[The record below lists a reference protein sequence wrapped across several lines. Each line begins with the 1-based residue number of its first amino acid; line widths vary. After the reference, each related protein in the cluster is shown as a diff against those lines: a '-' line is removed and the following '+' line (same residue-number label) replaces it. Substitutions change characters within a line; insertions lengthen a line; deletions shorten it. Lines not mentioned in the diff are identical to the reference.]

1 MDNSSTLLTKRDIP
15 VLIGTILMTAVLAG
29 LFTGFIWIGFQ
40 YPYSYS
46 GGGDDY
52 SILSQAK
59 QLAEEK
65 WLWSTDR
72 LGAPFGQNMLDYPSI
87 LLQNS
92 EYLMLKF
99 WSFWSKDPVV
109 MVNLQFLFTFIL
121 CAAAAYLALRKLG
134 IRSSLSFCGAML
146 FAFAPY
152 IYGRGIGHYCLT
164 ACYFVPASVYLCF
177 LAYGR
182 EDFLNAG
189 TLFRDKR
196 ENLIILLLCFLIAGN
211 GIGYYPFFTCFL
223 LCVTAGCRFFES
235 RDVRKAVP
243 ALKLVLIIT
252 VMMVLILTPAFL
264 FNAANGKNDITS
276 RNLAGVE
283 TYGLKITQFFIPMFH
298 HNIGI
303 LKSVIGKYNTY
314 MPLVNENTTSYLG
327 VIAGIGFVIQMLS
340 FFGLKFGDREKNN
353 VEFGAKL
360 SLASVLFMSVG
371 GFISLITTVLGIAS
385 LRGFNRISI
394 YVMFISIAVLCF
406 LGESMLEKLKGSN
419 GKKVLLAAVFAL
431 TVFGVWEQS
440 PDISTR
446 AASLENSGIRWVKD
460 EIYIEKI
467 EASLQPGDMVFQLPY
482 LPYPEGGNRE
492 RLQRYRHLN
501 AYLHSD
507 TLKWSFGVMKGRPGD
522 QWYQSVA
529 AMDGE
534 QMVKTLIE
542 TGFKGLYID
551 RSGYTDEEFLKL
563 HEQLKGIPGMKQMV
577 DPDKIL
583 VFYSFYPVIEEN
595 PEFQAAKQ

>member
-1 MDNSSTLLTKRDIP
+1 MNDNHTVLTKRDIP
-15 VLIGTILMTAVLAG
+15 VLIGTVLAAAVLAG
-29 LFTGFIWIGFQ
+29 LFTGFIQMGFQ

-87 LLQNS
+87 LLQNT

-99 WSFWSKDPVV
+99 WSLWTKDPVV
-109 MVNLQFLFTFIL
+109 AVNLQFLFTFVL
-121 CAAAAYLALRKLG
+121 CAAAAYLALRMLG
-134 IRSSLSFCGAML
+134 IGFCFSVCGAML

-152 IYGRGIGHYCLT
+152 IYGRGIRHYCLS

-177 LAYGR
+177 LAYCR
-182 EDFLNAG
+182 DDFLTAG
-189 TLFRDKR
+189 TVFRNKR
-196 ENLIILLLCFLIAGN
+196 ENLVILLLCFLIAGN

-235 RDVRKAVP
+235 RDIRKVLP

-252 VMMVLILTPAFL
+252 VMLLLFLAPAFL
-264 FNAANGKNDITS
+264 FSAANGENDITS
-276 RNLAGVE
+276 RNLGGIE
-283 TYGLKITQFFIPMFH
+283 TYGLKITQFFIPLFD

-303 LKSVIGKYNTY
+303 LKSVVGTYNTY
-314 MPLVNENTTSYLG
+314 MPLVNENTTAYLG
-327 VIAGIGFVIQMLS
+327 VIAGIGFILQMLS
-340 FFGLKFGDREKNN
+340 FFGLKFGEQGRNN
-353 VEFGAKL
+353 IEFGAKL

-394 YVMFISIAVLCF
+394 YVMFISIVVLCF
-406 LGESMLEKLKGSN
+406 LGENVLEKLKGTTGRN
-419 GKKVLLAAVFAL
+419 VFLALVLAL
-431 TVFGVWEQS
+431 TAFGVWEQS

-446 AASLENSGIRWVKD
+446 GTELESNGTRWVKD
-460 EIYIEKI
+460 ELFIEKI

-482 LPYPEGGNRE
+482 LPYPEGGDRQE
-492 RLQRYRHLN
+492 LHRYRHLN
-501 AYLHSD
+501 GYLHSN

-563 HEQLKGIPGMKQMV
+563 HEQLRKIPGMKQMV
-577 DPDKIL
+577 DPDKTL

-595 PEFQAAKQ
+595 PEYLKQ

>member
-1 MDNSSTLLTKRDIP
+1 
-15 VLIGTILMTAVLAG
+15 MTAVLAG

-46 GGGDDY
+46 RGADDY

-87 LLQNS
+87 LLQNT

-99 WSFWSKDPVV
+99 WSLWSKDPVV

-121 CAAAAYLALRKLG
+121 CAAAAYLVLRKLG

-152 IYGRGIGHYCLT
+152 IYGRGIAHYCLT

-177 LAYGR
+177 LAYSR
-182 EDFLNAG
+182 EDFLTAG
-189 TLFRDKR
+189 TLFQNKR
-196 ENLIILLLCFLIAGN
+196 ENLVILLLCFLIAGN

-223 LCVTAGCRFFES
+223 LCVTAGCRIFES
-235 RDVRKAVP
+235 RDIRKALP
-243 ALKLVLIIT
+243 SLKLVLIIT
-252 VMMVLILTPAFL
+252 IMMLLFLVPAFL
-264 FNAANGKNDITS
+264 FSAVNGKNDITS
-276 RNLAGVE
+276 RNPAGIE
-283 TYGLKITQFFIPMFH
+283 TYGLKITQLFIPLFH

-314 MPLVNENTTSYLG
+314 MPLVNENSTAYLG

-371 GFISLITTVLGIAS
+371 GFISLIATVLGIAS

-406 LGESMLEKLKGSN
+406 LGEYMLEKVKGTT
-419 GKKVLLAAVFAL
+419 GKKAFLALVFVLTA
-431 TVFGVWEQS
+431 FGVWEQS
-440 PDISTR
+440 PGVSTR
-446 AASLENSGIRWVKD
+446 AAALESNGTKWVKD
-460 EIYIEKI
+460 ELFIEKI
-467 EASLQPGDMVFQLPY
+467 EASLQKGDMVFQLPY
-482 LPYPEGGNRE
+482 LPYPEGGVRQA
-492 RLQRYRHLN
+492 LPPYRHLN
-501 AYLHSD
+501 GYLHSNN
-507 TLKWSFGVMKGRPGD
+507 LKWSFGVIKGRPGD

-534 QMVKTLIE
+534 QMVRTLIE
-542 TGFKGLYID
+542 AGFKGLYID
-551 RSGYTDEEFLKL
+551 RSGYMDEEFLKL
-563 HEQLKGIPGMKQMV
+563 HEQLKKIPGMKQMV
-577 DPDKIL
+577 DSDKTL
-583 VFYSFYPVIEEN
+583 VFYSFYPVIEKN
-595 PEFQAAKQ
+595 PEYLKQ